1 MASTF
6 FNRYIW
12 LIDTIQRAGYI
23 TLENLSDKWQHSSL
37 NPDGSPLP
45 ERTFFNHR
53 KEILSQFGINIE
65 YVKSKGYHIANE
77 DELGEDGLRSW
88 MLNSISVNNTVRE
101 SAGMRSRIIF
111 EDIPSGY
118 CFLNDII
125 EAMKTGVMIQM
136 EYQDYDK
143 DTSSSVRLAPYCVKL
158 FHQRWYV
165 LGKSDAYK
173 QPRLYCL
180 DRIEELEMLDTAFKL
195 PKSFDARRFF
205 DEHYGVV
212 IDEDAPPQRI
222 LLKVTPQQR
231 KYFQSL
237 PLHQSQREVENNGQY
252 AIFEYRMA
260 PTWDLAMELMK
271 YYDKVEVLEPES
283 LRDEVI
289 DYAYCILD
297 LYGEHDDSSFVPE

>member
-1 MASTF
+1 MARTF

-12 LIDTIQRAGYI
+12 LIDTIRRAKYI
-23 TLENLSDKWQHSSL
+23 TFKELSDKWQRSSL
-37 NPDGSPLP
+37 NERGEPLP
-45 ERTFFNHR
+45 ERTFFNHC
-53 KEILSQFGINIE
+53 KEILEQFGIEIK
-65 YVKSKGYHIANE
+65 YVKPKGYCIANE
-77 DELGEDGLRSW
+77 DEMGEDGLRSW

-101 SAGMRSRIIF
+101 SADMRSRIIF

-118 CFLNDII
+118 RFLNDII
-125 EAMKTGVMIQM
+125 EAMKMGKMIWI

-143 DTSSSVRLAPYCVKL
+143 ETSSSVQLAPYCVKL

-165 LGKSDAYK
+165 LGKVNAHK

-212 IDEDAPPQRI
+212 IEDDTPPQRI

-231 KYFQSL
+231 KYFLSL
-237 PLHQSQREVENNGQY
+237 PLHKSQREIENNGQY
-252 AIFEYRMA
+252 TIFEYRMA

-297 LYGEHDDSSFVPE
+297 QYGEHSATGFAQE

>member
-1 MASTF
+1 
-6 FNRYIW
+6 
-12 LIDTIQRAGYI
+12 
-23 TLENLSDKWQHSSL
+23 
-37 NPDGSPLP
+37 
-45 ERTFFNHR
+45 
-53 KEILSQFGINIE
+53 
-65 YVKSKGYHIANE
+65 
-77 DELGEDGLRSW
+77 

-101 SAGMRSRIIF
+101 SADMRSRIIF

-118 CFLNDII
+118 RFLNDII

-212 IDEDAPPQRI
+212 IEEDAPPQRI

-297 LYGEHDDSSFVPE
+297 LYGEHDDSSFVPK

>member
-12 LIDTIQRAGYI
+12 LIDTMQRAGYI

-65 YVKSKGYHIANE
+65 YVKPKGYHIANE

-101 SAGMRSRIIF
+101 SADMRSRIIF

-118 CFLNDII
+118 RFLNDII

-212 IDEDAPPQRI
+212 IEEDAPPQRI

-297 LYGEHDDSSFVPE
+297 LYGEHDDSSFVPK

>member
-1 MASTF
+1 MARTS

-12 LIDTIQRAGYI
+12 LVDTIRRARYI
-23 TLENLSDKWQHSSL
+23 TRQEISNKWQRSSL
-37 NPDGSPLP
+37 NDTGAPLA
-45 ERTFFNHR
+45 ERTFHNHC
-53 KEILSQFGINIE
+53 KEIFEQFGIEIK
-65 YVKSKGYHIANE
+65 YVKPIGYCIANE

-101 SAGMRSRIIF
+101 SADMCSRILF

-118 CFLNDII
+118 RYLNDII
-125 EAMKTGVMIQM
+125 EAMKMGRVLRI
-136 EYQDYDK
+136 EYTDYDK
-143 DTSSSVRLAPYCVKL
+143 DSSSSVIIAPYCVKL

-165 LGKSDAYK
+165 LGKIDAFR
-173 QPRLYCL
+173 QPRLFCL
-180 DRIEELEMLDTAFKL
+180 DRIEDLEILSDTFKV
-195 PKSFDARRFF
+195 PKSFDAQTFF
-205 DEHYGVV
+205 NEHYGVV
-212 IDEDAPPQRI
+212 IDDDIPPQRI

-231 KYFQSL
+231 KYFLSL

-252 AIFEYRMA
+252 SIFEYRMA

-297 LYGEHDDSSFVPE
+297 QYGERS

>member
-101 SAGMRSRIIF
+101 SADMRSRIIF

-212 IDEDAPPQRI
+212 IEEDAPPQRI

-237 PLHQSQREVENNGQY
+237 PLHLSQREVENNRQY

-260 PTWDLAMELMK
+260 PTWDLAMELLK
-271 YYDKVEVLEPES
+271 YYDKVEVLEPAS
-283 LRDEVI
+283 LRDEII
-289 DYAYCILD
+289 DYAYCILNM
-297 LYGEHDDSSFVPE
+297 YGEHDDSGFVQK

>member
-65 YVKSKGYHIANE
+65 YVKPKGYHIANE

-101 SAGMRSRIIF
+101 SADMRSRIIF

-118 CFLNDII
+118 RFLNDII

-212 IDEDAPPQRI
+212 IEEDTPPQRI

-237 PLHQSQREVENNGQY
+237 PLHLSQREVENNRQY

-260 PTWDLAMELMK
+260 PTWDLAMELLK
-271 YYDKVEVLEPES
+271 YYDKVEVLEPAS
-283 LRDEVI
+283 LRDEII
-289 DYAYCILD
+289 DYAYCILNM
-297 LYGEHDDSSFVPE
+297 YGEHDDSGFVQK

>member
-101 SAGMRSRIIF
+101 SADMRSRIIF